1 MTEIFPLPF
10 RERVEKF
17 IRPSRKNHENLS
29 TVPNVKW
36 WFDFGIIYLRE
47 DRTRYRPETTPRCVT
62 FRENDTEITI
72 KTRVTDSRIFMLFEF
87 QFQPVSK
94 QTKTGKRWRAV
105 SRIFNKNPHSRYRK
119 KYCPIS
125 QYHNPTVLPTL
136 RHLIF
141 LHEITP
147 PKWPKKLLYLSRY
160 CKLVTKFLLAEQVP
174 FAPITIAWLQVEWLL
189 KMANTYSTSFASK

>member
-17 IRPSRKNHENLS
+17 IRPSRKNHENSS

-94 QTKTGKRWRAV
+94 TNEDRKTVEGCEQN
-105 SRIFNKNPHSRYRK
+105 FHSRYRK

-125 QYHNPTVLPTL
+125 LYHKPYCPPYFTAFDFPSWNYSPKIGIG
-136 RHLIF
+136 IF
-141 LHEITP
+141 
-147 PKWPKKLLYLSRY
+147 S
-160 CKLVTKFLLAEQVP
+160 
-174 FAPITIAWLQVEWLL
+174 
-189 KMANTYSTSFASK
+189 M